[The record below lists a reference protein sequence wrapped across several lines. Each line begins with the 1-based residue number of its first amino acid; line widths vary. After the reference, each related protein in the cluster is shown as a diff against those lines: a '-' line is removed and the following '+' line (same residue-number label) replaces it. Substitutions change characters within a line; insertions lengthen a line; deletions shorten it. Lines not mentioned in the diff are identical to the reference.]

1 MSTPTPLIRRDTRA
15 WIAQTW
21 LSFLLAVMLCVGGL
35 AWLPGEDIDR
45 AFMVMGYVF
54 SLCSALVLAKTVRD
68 QETRRSVGDTPLWS
82 LVVWGG
88 FLLAMTLTIWG
99 LLRMGIQPVWKAYLV
114 VAWLYL
120 ISSAFTLAKTLR
132 DGYEASLQEARL
144 AGRREASE
152 GRLDSRMDVRL
163 DTRLNNPQA

>member
-1 MSTPTPLIRRDTRA
+1 MSATPAPLIRRDTRA
-15 WIAQTW
+15 WRAQVW
-21 LSFLLAVMLCVGGL
+21 LSFLMAVLLCVGGL
-35 AWLPGEDIDR
+35 LWLPGADIDR

-68 QETRRSVGDTPLWS
+68 QETRRSAGDTPLWN

-88 FLLAMTLTIWG
+88 FALAMALTAWG
-99 LLRMGIQPVWKAYLV
+99 LLRMDIQPVWKAYLI

-132 DGYEASLQEARL
+132 DGYEVSLLEARL

-152 GRLDSRMDVRL
+152 ARIDSRIDARLDGL
-163 DTRLNNPQA
+163 QG